1 MGYVKKWKRWMVPLL
16 AAVSVVSGGV
26 LRAQNSS
33 LGLTPGPGRGM
44 GPFFDAIGVEGFAA
58 GPKDKVVAGAPYSA
72 SFSTQSTQ
80 TLPDGNQIT
89 RTSTGTFARDSQGRT
104 RRDLTLESIGPWAA
118 EGKPAPHVAFI
129 NDVVAGTQYI
139 LQPDQKTARKMV
151 RSVRGPRGSE
161 NPRPSRPVDEN
172 VVSTSLGTQTING
185 VSAEGTRYTR
195 TIPAGMIGNA
205 KPIITMSERWYSSE
219 LQATV
224 MSKRSDPRTGE
235 TVFQLT
241 NVQRGEP
248 DSSLF
253 QVPPDFTI
261 KQGPPHDAVVI
272 QKP

>member
-1 MGYVKKWKRWMVPLL
+1 MGRVNNWKPWMVPL
-16 AAVSVVSGGV
+16 AVALLMALGGA
-26 LRAQNSS
+26 LRAQN
-33 LGLTPGPGRGM
+33 GTPGHRPGPGI

-58 GPKDKVVAGAPYSA
+58 GPKDKVVTGSPYSA

-104 RRDLTLESIGPWAA
+104 RRDLTLQSIGPWAA
-118 EGKPAPHVAFI
+118 ESKPAPHVAFI
-129 NDVVAGTQYI
+129 NDVVTSTQYI

-151 RSVRGPRGSE
+151 RSGRGPRG
-161 NPRPSRPVDEN
+161 NGNPPPPRPTNDN
-172 VVSTSLGTQTING
+172 VVTVSLGTQTING

-195 TIPAGMIGNA
+195 TIPAGRIGNA
-205 KPIITMSERWYSSE
+205 RPIVITSERWYSNE

-224 MSKRSDPRTGE
+224 LSKRSDPRMGE

-248 DSSLF
+248 DPSLF
-253 QVPPDFTI
+253 QVPADFSI
-261 KQGPPHDAVVI
+261 KQGQPHGAVVI
-272 QKP
+272 QRP